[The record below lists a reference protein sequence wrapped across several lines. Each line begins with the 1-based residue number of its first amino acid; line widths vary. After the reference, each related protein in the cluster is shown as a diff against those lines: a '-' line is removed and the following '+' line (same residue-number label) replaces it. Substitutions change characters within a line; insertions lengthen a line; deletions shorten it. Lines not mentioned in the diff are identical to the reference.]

1 VYLHSIISD
10 KNKSEITYN
19 INNIYSIMKTLLVNI
34 GGIYDTYTSIL
45 IEGEYTRL
53 YKGLRY
59 ESIESIYILS
69 TIELLDLS
77 DVITILMIQEDIYK

>member
-1 VYLHSIISD
+1 
-10 KNKSEITYN
+10 
-19 INNIYSIMKTLLVNI
+19 MKTLLVNI

-45 IEGEYTRL
+45 IEGEYSRL

-59 ESIESIYILS
+59 ESVESIYILS

-77 DVITILMIQEDIYK
+77 DVITILMIQDDMYK

>member
-1 VYLHSIISD
+1 MYLHSIISD

>member
-1 VYLHSIISD
+1 
-10 KNKSEITYN
+10 
-19 INNIYSIMKTLLVNI
+19 MKTLLVNI

-45 IEGEYTRL
+45 IEGEYSRL